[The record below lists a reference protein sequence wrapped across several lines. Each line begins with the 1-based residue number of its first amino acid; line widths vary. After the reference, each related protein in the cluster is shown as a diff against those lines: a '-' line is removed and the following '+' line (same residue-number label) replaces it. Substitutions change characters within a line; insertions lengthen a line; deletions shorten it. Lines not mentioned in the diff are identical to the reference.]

1 MSPALRALAII
12 DGEHYPPVV
21 RDALAELPYEFVAAV
36 LVGGTEKLRG
46 GESYGVPLAEDVA
59 SAFERYLPEV
69 VVDLSDEPVLG
80 PIERFALASRVL
92 VYGVSYVGAD
102 FRFDPPTLEPFE
114 LPSIAVV
121 GTGKRVGKTAVTGHV
136 ARLLAAESSVVVVA
150 MGRGGPLEPETV
162 SVPPTLDALVALS
175 RAGRHAASDHLET
188 AALVGVETV
197 GCRRCGG
204 GLAGG
209 VFVSNVLEGS
219 RVAAG
224 LGPDLVI
231 FDGSGAALPPIA
243 ADRTIAVVGGHQSP
257 SVAAGYLNAFR
268 LLLSDLVVVTMAEE
282 GSEWERTYDAVR
294 AVVSSEVDVVPTIL
308 RPRPMTSVRGRKVA
322 YFCTAQP
329 EAHGVIAEHLETEH
343 GADVVR
349 VSGNLADRAA
359 LRGELEEI
367 SADVFLVELKAAAVD
382 VVAEF
387 GLAHGAEI
395 VLAANDVVP
404 LSGHP
409 DLDEKVLE
417 MSRIQV

>member
-1 MSPALRALAII
+1 M
-12 DGEHYPPVV
+12 
-21 RDALAELPYEFVAAV
+21 
-36 LVGGTEKLRG
+36 
-46 GESYGVPLAEDVA
+46 
-59 SAFERYLPEV
+59 
-69 VVDLSDEPVLG
+69 
-80 PIERFALASRVL
+80 
-92 VYGVSYVGAD
+92 
-102 FRFDPPTLEPFE
+102 
-114 LPSIAVV
+114 
-121 GTGKRVGKTAVTGHV
+121 
-136 ARLLAAESSVVVVA
+136 
-150 MGRGGPLEPETV
+150 
-162 SVPPTLDALVALS
+162 PPTLDALVALS

-204 GLAGG
+204 GLAGA
-209 VFVSNVLEGS
+209 VFVSNVLEGA

-224 LGPDLVI
+224 LGPDLVV

-257 SVAAGYLNAFR
+257 AVAAGYLNAFR
-268 LLLSDLVVVTMAEE
+268 LLLADLVVVTMAEE

-329 EAHGVIAEHLETEH
+329 EAHGVIAEHLGAEY

-359 LRGELEEI
+359 LQGELAET
-367 SADVFLVELKAAAVD
+367 SADVFLIELKAAAID

-387 GLAHGAEI
+387 GLAQGAEV

-409 DLDEKVLE
+409 DLDEIVLE
-417 MSRIQV
+417 MSRIQI